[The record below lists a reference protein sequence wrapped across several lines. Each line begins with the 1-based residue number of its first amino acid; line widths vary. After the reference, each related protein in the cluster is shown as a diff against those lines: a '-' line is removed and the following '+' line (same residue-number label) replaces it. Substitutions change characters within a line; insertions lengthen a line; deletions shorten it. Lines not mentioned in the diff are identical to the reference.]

1 MMKAESSEIPLNLD
15 LAPQTGRW
23 TFKKILFLLFKLGLS
38 ALAIYIIYQ
47 KVDWQKVGFY
57 IKQANWVF
65 LFFAFLSFFVSKAIA
80 ALRINSY
87 YRTQQLFLP
96 EILNLKLN
104 LLSIFYSLF
113 VPMIGAEGF
122 RVYWLRK
129 NSSTKIKPLIWS
141 SFLDRISGVFALLCL
156 AVLLLPFTG
165 IPLPF
170 KALFLLG
177 IPLMYAAYFIIH
189 RWMFPSFQAAWWKV
203 SGYSVLVQ
211 ILQIVCTFFILLS
224 LNVDQHII
232 DYLFIFLISC
242 LALVLPFIGARE
254 MAFVFGSSFLGLDPD
269 LSLTISLFF
278 FLCSAATSLGGLFY
292 FLFPSFLTMPK
303 MEQVNA

>member
-1 MMKAESSEIPLNLD
+1 M
-15 LAPQTGRW
+15 
-23 TFKKILFLLFKLGLS
+23 
-38 ALAIYIIYQ
+38 
-47 KVDWQKVGFY
+47 
-57 IKQANWVF
+57 KQANWLF
-65 LFFAFLSFFVSKAIA
+65 LFFAFLSFFISKAFA

-87 YRTQQLFLP
+87 YRTQQLFLS

-104 LLSIFYSLF
+104 LIAIFYSLF

-122 RVYWLRK
+122 RVYWLRR
-129 NSSTKIKPLIWS
+129 NSTTKIKPLIWAS
-141 SFLDRISGVFALLCL
+141 LLDRISGVIALLCL

-170 KALFLLG
+170 KPLFLLA
-177 IPLMYAAYFIIH
+177 IPLMYAAYFITH
-189 RWMFPSFQAAWWKV
+189 QWLFKSFQAAWWKV

-224 LNVDQHII
+224 LHVDQHII

-254 MAFVFGSSFLGLDPD
+254 MAFVFGSAFLGLDPD

-278 FLCSAATSLGGLFY
+278 FLCSAVTSLGGLFF
-292 FLFPSFLTMPK
+292 FLFPAFLVKPG